1 MLIVIK
7 LPTVPWTRRNWIWSF
22 TINEATDFEFAIK
35 RAAVTAKYFNY
46 SRAAPYLYAV
56 NGIDSAGLEATSPAA
71 DIKSQK
77 VLTSLSLFV
86 EVVYIK
92 HCLVFCA
99 TQTPETR
106 PNFIQSTN
114 LSRRSP
120 RRWNKLLQQNHI
132 ASHWNTGY
140 QPPTLLLLLSLAT
153 GRHRIFPFRSIK
165 YWRFSSPLVAR
176 LGHKSWPPKDSV
188 PFSGLQ
194 LHGLLEEKMD
204 GN

>member
-99 TQTPETR
+99 TPTPETR

-140 QPPTLLLLLSLAT
+140 QPPNPPPPPLTCYRSPSDFPIQKYKILT
-153 GRHRIFPFRSIK
+153 IFLTPRSK
-165 YWRFSSPLVAR
+165 T
-176 LGHKSWPPKDSV
+176 WP
-188 PFSGLQ
+188 
-194 LHGLLEEKMD
+194 
-204 GN
+204 